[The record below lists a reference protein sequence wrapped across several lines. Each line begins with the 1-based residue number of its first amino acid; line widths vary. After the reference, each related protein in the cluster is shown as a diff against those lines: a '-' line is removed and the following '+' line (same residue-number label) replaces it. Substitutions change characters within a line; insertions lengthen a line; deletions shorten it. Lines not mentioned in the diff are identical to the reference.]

1 MRRGEDMAAI
11 MRQVWL
17 MAGLALVMLAPAAR
31 SGPWPQAEGGGQLVM
46 STSFQHLNVQGY
58 DSQGRPSGR
67 GSLDQLSV
75 SPYWEHGLTQRWTI
89 GIAPRLQASWMDLGY
104 TRSNSVGLADAALF
118 ARYAV
123 WRDNGMVLSVQ
134 GTAVTPGTASTDS
147 PRIAEAHGSVEGRAL
162 FGISRA
168 IGSVNAFMGLE
179 GAYRL
184 RFGSNADEVRLDA
197 TMGFQPANGWFVFAQ
212 SLNTLGMRNATGNG
226 ANYSAYKAALAV
238 SYSITPRH
246 SIVAAYTRDLSGRN
260 VALGDSYTLGWVYNY

>member
-1 MRRGEDMAAI
+1 MRMRRGEDMAAI
-11 MRQVWL
+11 MRQVSA
-17 MAGLALVMLAPAAR
+17 MAGLALGFMAMAPAAKA
-31 SGPWPQAEGGGQLVM
+31 GPWPQAEGGGQLLI

-58 DSQGRPSGR
+58 DTQGRPSGR

-89 GIAPRLQASWMDLGY
+89 GIQPRLQASWMDLGY
-104 TRSNSVGLADAALF
+104 SRSNGVGLADAALF

-123 WRDNGMVLSVQ
+123 WRDNGMVLSLQ

-147 PRIAEAHGSVEGRAL
+147 PRIAEANGSVEGRAL

-168 IGSVNAFMGLE
+168 IGSINAFMGLE

-197 TMGFQPANGWFVFAQ
+197 TIGFRPADGWFVFAQ
-212 SLNTLGMRNATGNG
+212 SLNTLGLRNATGTG
-226 ANYSAYKAALAV
+226 ANYSAYKASLAV
-238 SYSITPRH
+238 SYSVTPQH
-246 SIVAAYTRDLSGRN
+246 SIVAAYTRDLGGRN
-260 VALGDSYTLGWVYNY
+260 VALGDSYTL

>member
-1 MRRGEDMAAI
+1 MAAI

-104 TRSNSVGLADAALF
+104 MRSNSVGLADAALF

>member
-1 MRRGEDMAAI
+1 MAAI

-104 TRSNSVGLADAALF
+104 TRSNSVGLADAGLF

-168 IGSVNAFMGLE
+168 IGSINAFMGLE

>member
-1 MRRGEDMAAI
+1 MAAI
-11 MRQVWL
+11 MRRFSV
-17 MAGLALVMLAPAAR
+17 MAGLGLALVMVAPDAGA
-31 SGPWPQAEGGGQLVM
+31 SPWPQAEGGGQLLT
-46 STSFQHLNVQGY
+46 STTFQHLNVQGY

-89 GIAPRLQASWMDLGY
+89 GIQPRLQASWMDLGAS
-104 TRSNSVGLADAALF
+104 RSNGVGLADAALF

-123 WRDNGMVLSVQ
+123 WRDNGMVLSLQ
-134 GTAVTPGTASTDS
+134 GTGVTPGTASTDS
-147 PRIAEAHGSVEGRAL
+147 PRIAEMNGSVEGRAL

-168 IGSVNAFMGLE
+168 IRDINVFVGLE

-197 TMGFQPANGWFVFAQ
+197 TLGFRPAERWFVFAQ
-212 SLNTLGMRNATGNG
+212 SLNTLGLRNATGTG
-226 ANYSAYKAALAV
+226 ADYSVYKAAMAV
-238 SYSITPRH
+238 AYTITAQH
-246 SIVAAYTRDLSGRN
+246 SIVAAYTRDLGGRN